1 MPKSQKRGEG
11 QEPDATATMTD
22 KQARFVE
29 EYVIDSN
36 GTQAAIRA
44 GYSKKAAK
52 EIAYDLLTKTHI
64 RAEVDRRLALL
75 QDKCALTAENII
87 EELKRHAFTKH
98 KEKIYYDDDSYRVKP
113 LELLGKQIG
122 MWRQTDG
129 QETDRGTGRFDP
141 DGVRRIA
148 GHLKRRR

>member
-1 MPKSQKRGEG
+1 MPKSQKRGDG
-11 QEPDATATMTD
+11 QEPSASKEPTD
-22 KQARFVE
+22 KRKRFIA
-29 EYVIDSN
+29 EYLIDQN
-36 GTQAAIRA
+36 ATQAAIRA
-44 GYSKKAAK
+44 GYSKRSAGSIGE
-52 EIAYDLLTKTHI
+52 EILKIPEI
-64 RAEVDRRLALL
+64 RAEIDRRLALVA
-75 QDKCALTAENII
+75 DNCALTAENII

-129 QETDRGTGRFDP
+129 QETNRGAGRFDT
-141 DGVRRIA
+141 DGIRRVT

>member
-11 QEPDATATMTD
+11 QEPDAALND
-22 KQARFVE
+22 KQIRFID
-29 EYVIDSN
+29 EYVLDSN
-36 GTQAAIRA
+36 ATQAAIRA
-44 GYSKKAAK
+44 GYSKKTAK
-52 EIAYDLLTKTHI
+52 EIGYELLTKPHI

-75 QDKCALTAENII
+75 ADKCALTAENII

-98 KEKIYYDDDSYRVKP
+98 KEKIYYDDESYRVKP

-129 QETDRGTGRFDP
+129 QETNRGAGRFDT
-141 DGVRRIA
+141 DGIRRVT